1 MKDESYQQTKASYL
15 TKKETSDNEVGGRP
29 PLGVHWDQSRRLSQL
44 HSHVLHLAVAQHSQQ
59 SLHSS
64 ADQQKSLCV
73 KRMCLP
79 HQKP

>member
-1 MKDESYQQTKASYL
+1 MKDESWGAKASYL
-15 TKKETSDNEVGGRP
+15 TKKETSDDEVGGGP

-64 ADQQKSLCV
+64 AADQQKSLV
-73 KRMCLP
+73 
-79 HQKP
+79 